1 MVLPLDVPTRICDLW
16 TFNLLDRLGNRL
28 EARISLFGMWWSL
41 YRYASFSRSS
51 YGPAFSNLV
60 GSLSWRYCA
69 DDLVRGHGGGQT
81 LTETQACLAVIGIS
95 LGCYYFARQL
105 AISPEQTR
113 EYFEQI
119 EAARIEDS
127 RID

>member
-1 MVLPLDVPTRICDLW
+1 MDLRSAIWLVPFLGGIVLMTW
-16 TFNLLDRLGNRL
+16 
-28 EARISLFGMWWSL
+28 FG
-41 YRYASFSRSS
+41 
-51 YGPAFSNLV
+51 
-60 GSLSWRYCA
+60 
-69 DDLVRGHGGGQT
+69 GHGGGQT